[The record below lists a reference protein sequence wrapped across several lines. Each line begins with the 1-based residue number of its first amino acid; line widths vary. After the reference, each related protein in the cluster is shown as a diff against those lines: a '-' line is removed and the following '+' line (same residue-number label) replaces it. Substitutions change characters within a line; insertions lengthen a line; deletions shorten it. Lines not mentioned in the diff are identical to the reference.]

1 MGGGCHLPRITCPAS
16 CPWRRD
22 LNLGPSV
29 PKQDLFPGWQGGTKA
44 LRGDAG
50 SQTERARFRV
60 QGPPCHQP
68 CLLFPPRSTPTRD
81 TASAAPSPVS
91 TMKSH
96 CCTFFRNTSEPGAA
110 SGGAC
115 TVRAQVAPQPPSRT
129 LGAGGTGWPH
139 RPRTAPPPTG
149 PPRDCPPRE
158 PPPSPPCL

>member
-1 MGGGCHLPRITCPAS
+1 MGGGCHLPRIT

-81 TASAAPSPVS
+81 TASAALSPVS

-129 LGAGGTGWPH
+129 LGAGGTEWPH
-139 RPRTAPPPTG
+139 RPRTTPPPTG
-149 PPRDCPPRE
+149 PPRDCPPWE